1 MSLTSLGYDA
11 CSFKQSLNDTLAPGM
26 YVLGTPLPMRED
38 CDGPRGLRT
47 DASSE
52 LMGLKRRET
61 KCAEK
66 LYGGEGAG
74 GLHCEPPGPVASR
87 LRHLR
92 AEDTRVS
99 NPPSTMR
106 GSGMNRW
113 TPLCE
118 QPQDHALK
126 PFEHIPYND
135 RRRAKD
141 MFTSASGARGVSPTS
156 AGATGG
162 LNSASALTGA
172 RGLVPLAP
180 ELILPPPAANK
191 GPTIAERVSE
201 FPPVPMLPEY
211 LEPCKIGPIR
221 ALRGW

>member
-11 CSFKQSLNDTLAPGM
+11 CSFKQSLNDTLAPGL
-26 YVLGTPLPMRED
+26 YVLGTPLPMREE
-38 CDGPRGLRT
+38 CDGPKGLRT
-47 DASSE
+47 DAGSE
-52 LMGLKRRET
+52 LLGLKRRET
-61 KCAEK
+61 KCADK

-74 GLHCEPPGPVASR
+74 QLHCVPPGPVSSR
-87 LRHLR
+87 LEHLR

-106 GSGMNRW
+106 GSGVNRW

-118 QPQDHALK
+118 EPQDHALK

-135 RRRAKD
+135 KRRAKD
-141 MFTSASGARGVSPTS
+141 IHSSRGSGSVTGSGSP
-156 AGATGG
+156 GG
-162 LNSASALTGA
+162 SGEGTPK
-172 RGLVPLAP
+172 LVPLAP
-180 ELILPPPAANK
+180 ENILPPSAANR

-211 LEPCKIGPIR
+211 LEPCRIGPIR
-221 ALRGW
+221 ALKGW